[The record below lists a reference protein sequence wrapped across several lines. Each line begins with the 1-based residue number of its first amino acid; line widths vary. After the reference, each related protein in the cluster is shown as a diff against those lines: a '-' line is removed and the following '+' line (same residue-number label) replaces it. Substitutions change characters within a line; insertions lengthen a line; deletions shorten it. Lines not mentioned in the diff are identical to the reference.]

1 MAALRVGLTHCRS
14 KNRHYP
20 AAMLT
25 LVAPDVALHSSWLA
39 AHREWGP
46 GRHEDGFGIAAEDE
60 VDSSEGFSRFVQRVR
75 TRPTA
80 RLWWV
85 LDDNQVVGGIA
96 LRQDDAPN
104 VLQHGH
110 IGYGVRPSWRG
121 KGVATWALGEVL
133 GRAPAVGL
141 QQVLLVCLDDN
152 VASIKT
158 IERHGGWLDDVI
170 MRDGIRLRRYRIDLR
185 LARTA
190 AGG

>member
-1 MAALRVGLTHCRS
+1 
-14 KNRHYP
+14 
-20 AAMLT
+20 MLT
-25 LVAPDVALHSSWLA
+25 LVAPDVALHASWLA

-46 GRHEDGFGIAAEDE
+46 GLHEDGFGIAAEDD
-60 VDSSEGFSRFVQRVR
+60 VDTVEGFSRFVERVR

-85 LDDNQVVGGIA
+85 LDDDLVVGGIA
-96 LRQDDAPN
+96 LRHADAPN
-104 VLQHGH
+104 VLKHGH
-110 IGYGVRPSWRG
+110 LGYGVRPSWRG

-158 IERHGGWLDDVI
+158 IEHHGGLLDEVV
-170 MRDGIRLRRYRIDLR
+170 MHDGIRLRRYWIDLHQ
-185 LARTA
+185 ARRA